1 LYGRFIK
8 RPYPLT
14 SLNQEINFAR
24 PLNSDKKLMRLLI
37 LSNGHGEDRIAI
49 QIVRELQ
56 AITEEVELAALPIVG
71 EGYVYQKLNI
81 PIIGKVQQMPSG
93 GFIYLGG
100 NPLWQDLKGGLIQL
114 TLEQIK
120 VVRQWGKS
128 GGYILA
134 VGDIVPLFYA
144 WIGGGKYAFVG
155 TAKSEYYL
163 RDDRFWLEKTSW
175 LERRLGSVYLPWERW
190 LMSCDRSVAIF
201 PRDSLTTNILK
212 KHSIRAYDLGNPM
225 MDGLNSGDR
234 SLVRE
239 NVFSILLLPGSRMPE
254 SLNNWQQ
261 ILDAVTDVID
271 NLDKKRSL
279 EFLGAIA
286 PALNLKAF
294 EEELIDKGWQISLS
308 ESLPINDFQARS
320 FVRENA
326 TLTLTQNA
334 YSECLQRAHG
344 AIAMAGTATE
354 QAVGMGI
361 PVITMPGKGPQFT
374 PAFAE
379 AQTRLLGCS
388 VILVENPRKVSNA
401 IARLLDNPQ
410 RLEQIAINGK
420 QRMGT
425 SGAAKRIALCLK
437 EKLLTEGSDR

>member
-1 LYGRFIK
+1 M
-8 RPYPLT
+8 
-14 SLNQEINFAR
+14 QAR
-24 PLNSDKKLMRLLI
+24 LLNSHEQLMRLLI

-49 QIVRELQ
+49 QIIQELQ
-56 AITEEVELAALPIVG
+56 AITDEVELAALPIVG
-71 EGYVYQKLNI
+71 EGYVYQKFNI

-100 NPLWQDLKGGLIQL
+100 DPLWQDLKGGLIQL
-114 TLEQIK
+114 TIEQIK
-120 VVRQWGKS
+120 VVRQWSKN
-128 GGYILA
+128 GGAILA
-134 VGDIVPLFYA
+134 VGDIVPLLYA

-163 RDDRFWLEKTSW
+163 RDDRFWLERTSW

-190 LMSCDRSVAIF
+190 LMSCDRSMAVF
-201 PRDSLTTNILK
+201 PRDSLTTDILK
-212 KHSIRAYDLGNPM
+212 KHSVRAYDLGNPM
-225 MDGLNSGDR
+225 MDGLTLGDNSILQKA
-234 SLVRE
+234 SVLSV
-239 NVFSILLLPGSRMPE
+239 LLLPGSRMPE

-271 NLDKKRSL
+271 NLGKKRSL

-286 PALNLKAF
+286 PALNPKAF
-294 EEELIDKGWQISLS
+294 AEELIDRGWKRVFS
-308 ESLPINDFQARS
+308 ESQAIKDFRATS
-320 FVRENA
+320 FVKENA

-334 YSECLQRAHG
+334 YSECLQRADL

-354 QAVGMGI
+354 QAVGMEL

-388 VILVENPRKVSNA
+388 IILVENLQQVSNA
-401 IARLLDNPQ
+401 IALLLDNPQ
-410 RLEQIAINGK
+410 QLQQIAINGK

-437 EKLLTEGSDR
+437 EKLLTMNN